1 MRRYVSPTAW
11 TALTG
16 RPALRLGLAAALVV
30 LSLAALWRSAPIE
43 DLRVFDQRFYL
54 GIAYDLRHVGR
65 FTDGVVFATAGPDGT
80 RPSGMRFAPLYPT
93 ALAVAAMLDPS
104 FDDALSCV
112 VERSA
117 NDPCP
122 RTAPLVRTVQFALLC
137 GFYVLLWWI
146 AEATSGSPRVGV
158 IALVLG
164 LFAAPALIGSVNY
177 LMTEDLTLFLVTAA
191 TAAAVR
197 ATIGVRRGTWL
208 ALAGALLGLA
218 ALTRPAFEYLFLA
231 SAVAGVGFALFH
243 HHHRHGLRLAF
254 CFAAGGFLVMLPWL
268 LRNDLV
274 LSRAALSF
282 GYASH
287 ILTERIAFDQ
297 MTLREFGRS
306 FICWLPDGRGMGTL
320 LWGPDGCE
328 PFQLEQRADTFYWI
342 GNTTLM
348 DSTLA
353 AAGGWQHH
361 LDYLLRNYLI
371 PQLPWHAMVSVPL
384 ALRGIM
390 INHYWGFV
398 LAFVCAGVTW
408 RALRT
413 GDRQMLIVALPGWFM
428 LAFHAA
434 CAVNQVRYNLMLIV
448 PFSLAGG
455 IVLDTAWSRWA
466 GMIDHATVPQVG
478 QS

>member
-1 MRRYVSPTAW
+1 M
-11 TALTG
+11 G

-65 FTDGVVFATAGPDGT
+65 FTDGIDYGTAGPDGT

-104 FDDALSCV
+104 LDAAMSCV

-122 RTAPLVRTVQFALLC
+122 RAAPLVRTVQFALLC
-137 GFYVLLWWI
+137 GFYLLLWWI
-146 AEATSGSPRVGV
+146 AEATSGSRRIGA
-158 IALVLG
+158 IALALG
-164 LFAAPALIGSVNY
+164 LFAAPALMGSVNY

-197 ATIGVRRGTWL
+197 ATMSARRGTWL

-218 ALTRPAFEYLFLA
+218 ALTRPAFEELFLA
-231 SAVAGVGFALFH
+231 SAVTGVGLALFH
-243 HHHRHGLRLAF
+243 HDRRQGLRLVL
-254 CFAAGGFLVMLPWL
+254 CFATGGILVMLPWIV
-268 LRNDLV
+268 RNDLL
-274 LSRAALSF
+274 LSRPALSF

-297 MTLREFGRS
+297 MTWREFGRS

-320 LWGPDGCE
+320 LWGPAGCE
-328 PFQLEQRADTFYWI
+328 PFQLEPRADTFYWI
-342 GNTTLM
+342 GNTTFM
-348 DSTLA
+348 NSTLA

-361 LDYLLRNYLI
+361 MDYVVRNYLV
-371 PQLPWHAMVSVPL
+371 PGLPWHIMVSVPL
-384 ALRGIM
+384 ALRGIT
-390 INHYWGFV
+390 INHYWGFF
-398 LAFVCAGVTW
+398 LAFVCAAVTW
-408 RALRT
+408 RALRN
-413 GDRQMLIVALPGWFM
+413 GDHRMLLVTLPGWFM

-434 CAVNQVRYNLMLIV
+434 CAVNQVRYNLMLVV

-455 IVLDTAWSRWA
+455 IALDAAWSRMTA
-466 GMIDHATVPQVG
+466 HATVPQAVR
-478 QS
+478 S